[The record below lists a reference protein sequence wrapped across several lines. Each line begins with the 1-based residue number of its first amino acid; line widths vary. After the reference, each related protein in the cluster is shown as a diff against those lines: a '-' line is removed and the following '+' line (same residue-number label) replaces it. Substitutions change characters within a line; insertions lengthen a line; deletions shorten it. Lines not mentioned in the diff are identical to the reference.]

1 MLKVAK
7 VNFNQEVNVACVCY
21 LRQRVVEPLEFL
33 IADHCL
39 KFEVLT
45 CEMTE
50 RGMLLRQGESVD
62 ESVSG

>member
-1 MLKVAK
+1 MLEVAK
-7 VNFNQEVNVACVCY
+7 VDLDQEVNVACVCY

-50 RGMLLRQGESVD
+50 RGMFLRQGESVD